1 MVWAVLNPE
10 KWIIELLVGFSGMER
25 ILIVWGRQKSVPMKK
40 AVLSC

>member
-25 ILIVWGRQKSVPMKK
+25 IDPLFVDSS
-40 AVLSC
+40 SCFPLVI